1 MCCGLE
7 LGQLVCL
14 LRRFKYDVN
23 VQAGGDPR
31 TLYLMTSFVWEYLR
45 NVSGWDLGWK
55 LTGKNRTVC
64 RGRVQCWH
72 GILCWNPG
80 KDWDG
85 QDQVGCDKV
94 HWTSERER
102 TLHSAPDVKWRRL
115 EESCL
120 MALSE
125 KPECRTFLHPPLSP
139 FPSLSSLA
147 KFIMSSGKLGFSRTS
162 KGVQEQSSVYG

>member
-1 MCCGLE
+1 METNREKQDGMQGKSTVLARNTALE
-7 LGQLVCL
+7 
-14 LRRFKYDVN
+14 
-23 VQAGGDPR
+23 
-31 TLYLMTSFVWEYLR
+31 
-45 NVSGWDLGWK
+45 
-55 LTGKNRTVC
+55 
-64 RGRVQCWH
+64 
-72 GILCWNPG
+72 PG
-80 KDWDG
+80 KGWDG

-94 HWTSERER
+94 HWTSERERER

-125 KPECRTFLHPPLSP
+125 KPECRTFLHPPLSLSLSL